1 MTPFYFIIALI
12 IQTLLVGA
20 EKDIDI
26 SCNETVILDSVTN
39 KIEDDIVVK
48 DFHAAPL
55 DWMDVIGS
63 AGSVYPT
70 SSASMMAQA
79 VLSDKPPEEQ
89 LEDIKDIA
97 SQIKMAVQSEM
108 VNLLS
113 YVIPGTENESEGC
126 IARKK
131 RSVETPTD
139 STKLVMR
146 LLKHIKSNN
155 DYQNIAIEKMMSA
168 QEIADKYGIPF
179 KADPEILTD
188 LAVAGNEQA
197 NELTSILK
205 DVCEV
210 NNATKKQSECKPE
223 KAVHN
228 ITYQHEDTIK
238 KPTDSSYAYYDVY
251 SEPQSYHYCSPV
263 TPRPS
268 FYDTVSY
275 RPSQDYYSYCTVE
288 PISTTSSIFDPIEP
302 LPELVGEEI
311 EETISSKIFVND
323 DVEPGSSTVSH
334 VTSYTVSEKSHFRKP
349 HIDALPQQMQY
360 YFYLI

>member
-1 MTPFYFIIALI
+1 MTPFYFVIALI

-20 EKDIDI
+20 EKDVDV
-26 SCNETVILDSVTN
+26 SCNETVILNSLTN

-48 DFHAAPL
+48 DYHAAPL
-55 DWMDVIGS
+55 DWIDIIGTT
-63 AGSVYPT
+63 GSIYPT
-70 SSASMMAQA
+70 ASASMMAQA

-89 LEDIKDIA
+89 LEDIKDMA
-97 SQIKMAVQSEM
+97 TQIKMAIQSEM

-113 YVIPGTENESEGC
+113 YAISGTEKESDGC
-126 IARKK
+126 ARKK

-197 NELTSILK
+197 SELTSILK

-210 NNATKKQSECKPE
+210 TNATKTQSDCKPE
-223 KAVHN
+223 KPVHN
-228 ITYQHEDTIK
+228 MTYQHEDTIK
-238 KPTDSSYAYYDVY
+238 QPTESSFAYYDF

-288 PISTTSSIFDPIEP
+288 PVSSTPSIFDPVEP
-302 LPELVGEEI
+302 LPELVGDEI

-323 DVEPGSSTVSH
+323 DDDSSTVNH

-349 HIDALPQQMQY
+349 HIEALPQQMQY